1 MADDFAK
8 DVFEH
13 TTGQNSMMNIIQH
26 SKAIKSWYV
35 DFQNSDPAALVTVQ
49 KDMSLARHRFNS
61 YEKPLVVE
69 CLTWHATT
77 RTAVRVH
84 VERRGTSPGL
94 TAKTHLEY
102 FTDEIGMKRA
112 SFVGML
118 ADFGV
123 EGYDLNLYTDKTS
136 RDSSLL
142 PAAVSR
148 YLAKVKVLFIDG
160 KALEMGCTRVMLE
173 AAKQVAV
180 LVKYT

>member
-1 MADDFAK
+1 M
-8 DVFEH
+8 
-13 TTGQNSMMNIIQH
+13 
-26 SKAIKSWYV
+26 
-35 DFQNSDPAALVTVQ
+35 
-49 KDMSLARHRFNS
+49 ARHYAN
-61 YEKPLVVE
+61 
-69 CLTWHATT
+69 CGA
-77 RTAVRVH
+77 
-84 VERRGTSPGL
+84 SPCRAARHFAWLDRENQLG
-94 TAKTHLEY
+94 K

-180 LVKYT
+180 W